1 MKIALISC
9 TKLKES
15 KSCFASQ
22 MYQPSPLFRKASAY
36 AGRNYNY
43 WYILSAEHG
52 FIYPNSFIQPYDK
65 TLNNMPAVAVK
76 EWSAR
81 VFKDILTVRPTEVD
95 FYAGERYRKY
105 LIPLLED
112 AGIKCNVPLKGLG
125 IGEQLSWYK
134 SKEENK

>member
-1 MKIALISC
+1 
-9 TKLKES
+9 
-15 KSCFASQ
+15 
-22 MYQPSPLFRKASAY
+22 
-36 AGRNYNY
+36 
-43 WYILSAEHG
+43 
-52 FIYPNSFIQPYDK
+52 
-65 TLNNMPAVAVK
+65 MPAVAVK